1 MLTMLQG
8 SIRSLKNQWHLLDR
22 EYKVKINGGSWG
34 TGNISGKVNEQ
45 HGYMV
50 YCRGSGVCTLTIMSI
65 GVEGLGFNHSIHD
78 LRPHQNFDFQNL
90 HIEVKSKPAEN
101 KILPTLVLIRD
112 FLEGES
118 DDELLFDPK

>member
-1 MLTMLQG
+1 
-8 SIRSLKNQWHLLDR
+8 
-22 EYKVKINGGSWG
+22 
-34 TGNISGKVNEQ
+34 
-45 HGYMV
+45 MV